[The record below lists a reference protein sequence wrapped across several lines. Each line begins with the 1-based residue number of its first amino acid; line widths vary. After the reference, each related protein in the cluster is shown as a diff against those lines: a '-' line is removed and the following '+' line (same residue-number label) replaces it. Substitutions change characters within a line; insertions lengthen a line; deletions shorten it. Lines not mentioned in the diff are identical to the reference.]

1 MIATGIFNSSERC
14 WLVIWEAGVIL
25 EMPPGVFLMYPSS
38 LFVHFNI
45 DVCGK
50 LELHNQRTNADPCP
64 DIDLVTTDGAL
75 PTRDNTHPLRD
86 VNGRGSCVWFNQAC
100 MFQCAELGFGSVTE
114 ARVAGSD
121 GKCDAQGLISK
132 GYFPV

>member
-1 MIATGIFNSSERC
+1 
-14 WLVIWEAGVIL
+14 
-25 EMPPGVFLMYPSS
+25 
-38 LFVHFNI
+38 
-45 DVCGK
+45 
-50 LELHNQRTNADPCP
+50 
-64 DIDLVTTDGAL
+64 
-75 PTRDNTHPLRD
+75 
-86 VNGRGSCVWFNQAC
+86 